1 MKQLRDINPF
11 NDKTAEELIA
21 EEKKFLAAVHTILK
35 HVARSSDKTLAM
47 TAPGWVE
54 LMKSSYAEIEGLK
67 NAKNE
72 PEAKNEA
79 E

>member
-11 NDKTAEELIA
+11 GDKTVEELIS
-21 EEKKFLAAVHTILK
+21 EEKKFLTAVHTILK
-35 HVARSSDKTLAM
+35 YVARSPNKTLAM

-54 LMKSSYAEIEGLK
+54 LMKSSYAEIEELK

-72 PEAKNEA
+72 PEVKN
-79 E
+79 